1 MFIWESVKFK
11 LTRSVSLCIIFSDVS
26 VNVLLDDW
34 WCWRCI
40 SVKWWA
46 PQEPLLHFSNSLL
59 WLQVSRSWMLST
71 VGWLTSDSRNISPC
85 SPRLGM
91 IWTQSPECKYQPEP
105 PQIISMKI
113 LLSKYDT
120 ADCFLYSLRWISIQ
134 CYAFEV
140 IIFAWIM
147 HCY

>member
-1 MFIWESVKFK
+1 MRRRIFQHWRITWSILKSQSIQIISLRKVFIWESVKFK

-91 IWTQSPECKYQPEP
+91 IWTQSPECKY
-105 PQIISMKI
+105 
-113 LLSKYDT
+113 
-120 ADCFLYSLRWISIQ
+120 
-134 CYAFEV
+134 
-140 IIFAWIM
+140 
-147 HCY
+147 